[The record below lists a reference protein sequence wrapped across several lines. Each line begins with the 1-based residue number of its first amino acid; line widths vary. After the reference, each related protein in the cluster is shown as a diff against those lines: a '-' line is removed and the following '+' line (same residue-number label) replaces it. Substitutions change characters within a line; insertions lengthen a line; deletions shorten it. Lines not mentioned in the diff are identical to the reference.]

1 MRSLFNNFK
10 LLKIRFLGS
19 TLLETV
25 VASVIFMIIFGIA
38 MDILPRI
45 LISNNKDNENLLI
58 ESAFSKCQRELTKIP
73 IAIGIQT
80 FTFDWGEIQVTISP
94 YESDLFKV
102 EMNATTKANKSMSYR
117 YITSNENTKE

>member
-10 LLKIRFLGS
+10 LLKIGLSGS
-19 TLLETV
+19 TLLETI
-25 VASVIFMIIFGIA
+25 VASVIFMIIFGMA
-38 MDILPRI
+38 MDILTRI
-45 LISNNKDNENLLI
+45 LISNHKDNENLLI
-58 ESAFSKCQRELTKIP
+58 ESAFSKCQRELTKNS

-102 EMNATTKANKSMSYR
+102 EMNATTKANKSVRYR
-117 YITSNENTKE
+117 YITSNENTNE